1 MAKSF
6 NNDWINNF
14 RSMSILR
21 MLKEIRR
28 MILIQIHWR
37 YEQVVVWQDEPS
49 PLIRRK
55 VLKRREGLKT
65 LSVIFGHND
74 T

>member
-37 YEQVVVWQDEPS
+37 YEQVFVWQDEPS

-55 VLKRREGLKT
+55 VLKRRERLKT

>member
-1 MAKSF
+1 
-6 NNDWINNF
+6 
-14 RSMSILR
+14 MSILR

-37 YEQVVVWQDEPS
+37 YEQVVVWQDESS

-55 VLKRREGLKT
+55 VLKRRERLKT